1 MNGNTLRAPPHH
13 GWFDDFFSSLPSA
26 ANVLKTHHPRDIL
39 FLLCLLS
46 VGQTTDFF
54 KNSQKKN
61 PLLTFCPNNNHY
73 YYYMNNKPEKPDF
86 SCQWPE
92 EFLKA
97 QAPKMSPSLSLPAI
111 SRVFAPDDNNR
122 SNFRPPLRRRSRGTT
137 NYLVLTWKIS
147 SSNENSHG
155 FAWYQKFRQLTWF
168 SIF

>member
-1 MNGNTLRAPPHH
+1 MNGNTLRASPHH
-13 GWFDDFFSSLPSA
+13 GWFDDFFSSPPSA
-26 ANVLKTHHPRDIL
+26 QNVLKTHHPRDIL
-39 FLLCLLS
+39 FLCVYCLL
-46 VGQTTDFF
+46 VKQRIFLKTP
-54 KNSQKKN
+54 KKN

-97 QAPKMSPSLSLPAI
+97 QAPKMSPSLPAI

>member
-54 KNSQKKN
+54 KNSQKN

-97 QAPKMSPSLSLPAI
+97 QAPKMSPSLSPSLPFHEFLP
-111 SRVFAPDDNNR
+111 RM
-122 SNFRPPLRRRSRGTT
+122 TT
-137 NYLVLTWKIS
+137 IDPTSGHRCAAAAEGLLSAYLKNLL
-147 SSNENSHG
+147 
-155 FAWYQKFRQLTWF
+155 F
-168 SIF
+168 

>member
-1 MNGNTLRAPPHH
+1 
-13 GWFDDFFSSLPSA
+13 
-26 ANVLKTHHPRDIL
+26 
-39 FLLCLLS
+39 
-46 VGQTTDFF
+46 
-54 KNSQKKN
+54 
-61 PLLTFCPNNNHY
+61 
-73 YYYMNNKPEKPDF
+73 MNNKPEKPDF